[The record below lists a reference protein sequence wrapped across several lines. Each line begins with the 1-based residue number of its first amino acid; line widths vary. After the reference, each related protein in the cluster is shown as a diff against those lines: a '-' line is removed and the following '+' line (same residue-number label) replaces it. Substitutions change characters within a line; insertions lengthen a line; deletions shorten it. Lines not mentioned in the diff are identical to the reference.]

1 MRLFISIPLPE
12 NVRKVLAE
20 VKRDFLELPAKWVEE
35 ENLHLTLIFIG
46 ETDKASEITNVLDSI
61 KYKPMNLET
70 SILTLFPSE
79 EKARLLAVNLAG
91 KVEKI
96 SSLVEEI
103 KKKLLERKIGFDE
116 KPFHS
121 HITLARL
128 KQLRSGEK
136 EALRQRIRSY
146 TLPKIGFEATQI
158 DLVESRLTPAG
169 PVYKA
174 LKNYVLPNPSRK
186 SSSNS
191 PALLSL

>member
-20 VKRDFLELPAKWVEE
+20 VQQDFPEIPAKWVEE

-46 ETDKASEITNVLDSI
+46 ETDKAGEINGALESI

-79 EKARLLAVNLAG
+79 EKARLLAVNLTGEIGRLA
-91 KVEKI
+91 
-96 SSLVEEI
+96 SLVEEI
-103 KKKLLERKIGFDE
+103 KKKLLEGKISFDE

-128 KQLRSGEK
+128 KQLHAGERGRLGEK
-136 EALRQRIRSY
+136 TRSY
-146 TLPKIGFEATQI
+146 NLPKTKFAVKQ
-158 DLVESRLTPAG
+158 VELTESKLTPTG

>member
-12 NVRKVLAE
+12 NVRKVLAN
-20 VKRDFLELPAKWVEE
+20 VKQDFPELPAKWVEE

-103 KKKLLERKIGFDE
+103 KKKLLERKISFDE

-128 KQLRSGEK
+128 KQLRSREK
-136 EALRQRIRSY
+136 EVLLHKICTYA
-146 TLPKIGFEATQI
+146 LPKMEFEATQI
-158 DLVESRLTPAG
+158 DLVESRLTPVG
-169 PVYKA
+169 PIYQVIKTAYPK
-174 LKNYVLPNPSRK
+174 
-186 SSSNS
+186 
-191 PALLSL
+191 